1 MHYNFRSTIITLLV
15 THASY
20 LHYHMDWNRVFKTK
34 FQKSMYKVYNNKYI
48 ITLLYNFTSGMAK
61 KEPLDG
67 LFYADECPLSL
78 FRSLRQTSGRV
89 RIQAYSSNAKR
100 QSLLPLAIGLP
111 ELEEFIWKGTFKL
124 HQSLRIKD
132 TFFAKKK
139 KKYKVFFRWITK
151 YTKLQTTK
159 KD

>member
-1 MHYNFRSTIITLLV
+1 
-15 THASY
+15 
-20 LHYHMDWNRVFKTK
+20 
-34 FQKSMYKVYNNKYI
+34 MYKVYNNKYI

-78 FRSLRQTSGRV
+78 FKSLRQTSGRV

-111 ELEEFIWKGTFKL
+111 EPGEFICKGLAKL
-124 HQSLRIKD
+124 HQSSRIKD

-139 KKYKVFFRWITK
+139 NIYIYIYTHTHKVFFFFFCRITK